1 MTGFTPTRII
11 NAHCHYHPGELEQCA
26 DRWKQMGLVA
36 MCMCSVSKEQN
47 RHVLEC
53 HRRFGDFVL
62 PFGYVD
68 LANDGPDTIDR
79 LRDEGFVGLKF
90 HNAPAPYSDPAFF
103 KLYERAA
110 ELKMPA
116 VFHTGRSGR
125 FPPRRSL
132 NMAPAELEPICKALP
147 EWSIIGAHLGGWW
160 AHDAVAMMEVYRNV
174 HFDLSGGFLRRQA
187 PSWLRSLFLRQPE
200 RNLRRIEDV
209 VDYSLVGKLVFAT
222 DNPPLEE
229 LLEFYVNFLNWLDVP
244 PEIQER
250 VYYGNMADILGQ
262 AGRWKAPA

>member
-1 MTGFTPTRII
+1 MTEFRPKRII

-47 RHVLEC
+47 RRVLEC

-116 VFHTGRSGR
+116 VFHTGWAAGTRVK
-125 FPPRRSL
+125 RSL
-132 NMAPAELEPICKALP
+132 NMMPSELEAVCKTFP
-147 EWSIIGAHLGGWW
+147 EWKFVAAHLGNCW
-160 AHDAVAMMEVYRNV
+160 APDAVGLMEFHPNVY
-174 HFDLSGGFLRRQA
+174 FDLSGGFIRRQA
-187 PSWLRSLFLRQPE
+187 PSWLRGLFLRQPE

-209 VDYSLVGKLVFAT
+209 VDYSLVGRLVFAT

-229 LLEFYVNFLNWLDVP
+229 LLEFYVTFLNWLDVP

-262 AGRWKAPA
+262 TGRWKVPA